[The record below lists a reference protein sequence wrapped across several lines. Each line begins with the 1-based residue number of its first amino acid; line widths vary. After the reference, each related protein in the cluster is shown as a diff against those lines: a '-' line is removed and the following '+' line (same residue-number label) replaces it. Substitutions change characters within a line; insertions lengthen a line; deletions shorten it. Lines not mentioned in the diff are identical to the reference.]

1 MTLSYSRYRSLSL
14 SLSPPLLATFFL
26 SFFLTPFF
34 SLFFPYLLQSFV
46 VAFFLKY
53 LPSHFC
59 CLFSFCVFFYVQTCV
74 LKVNIHCDG
83 CKKKVKKLLQ
93 RIEGADFLIVFFF
106 YIYKKI
112 YVVIFLPSSLLIWNS
127 GLLSLLFFHF
137 YSAVFLLIN
146 W

>member
-1 MTLSYSRYRSLSL
+1 
-14 SLSPPLLATFFL
+14 LLLVFFL
-26 SFFLTPFF
+26 
-34 SLFFPYLLQSFV
+34 
-46 VAFFLKY
+46 
-53 LPSHFC
+53 C
-59 CLFSFCVFFYVQTCV
+59 FFYVQTCV